1 MVIKVEDRKIFQR
14 VDTLCLA
21 GNFVCDENAD
31 ARSLFKVA
39 NLLVGFVKQSMNP
52 LAACIIYVAQI
63 RLAEHLAGEDTVLC
77 RVGQSMKLRHWD
89 NSVES
94 VSEQM

>member
-21 GNFVCDENAD
+21 GNFFVM
-31 ARSLFKVA
+31 RMLFTVA
-39 NLLVGFVKQSMNP
+39 NLLVGFVKHSTNP

-63 RLAEHLAGEDTVLC
+63 RPAEHLTGEDAVLC
-77 RVGQSMKLRHWD
+77 RVGQNMKLRYWN

-94 VSEQM
+94 VSG